1 MRSLWNQL
9 SPSGRIALILGIAAG
24 AVTLVLTARK
34 DLEARG
40 TATIRGDREIW
51 DRMTRFPGGAAA
63 YLIAGRRH
71 QRSAADTP

>member
-1 MRSLWNQL
+1 MRALWNRL

-24 AVTLVLTARK
+24 ATALVLAARR
-34 DLEARG
+34 DLRG
-40 TATIRGDREIW
+40 RDPDAIRGDPELW

-71 QRSAADTP
+71 QRSAAGTP